1 MPETLQI
8 RTPLPSDEEQVRAA
22 QKELAAEDFDFF
34 FWTSEQSWA
43 DYLGILRRE
52 QEGIGLAP
60 GRVPATMFLGAV
72 GDEVVGRVHIR
83 HELTP
88 VLREVGGHIGYA
100 VRPEQRRRGYA
111 TGMLRLGLQKL
122 RELGVEQA
130 LVICDDSNTGSICTI
145 EACGGVLEDVTEQPG
160 AEPKRRYWID
170 LTD

>member
-34 FWTSEQSWA
+34 WTSEQSWA

-60 GRVPATMFLGAV
+60 GRVP
-72 GDEVVGRVHIR
+72 
-83 HELTP
+83 
-88 VLREVGGHIGYA
+88 
-100 VRPEQRRRGYA
+100 A

-130 LVICDDSNTGSICTI
+130 LVICDDSNTGSIRTI
-145 EACGGVLEDVTEQPG
+145 EACGGVLEDVTERPG

-170 LTD
+170 LAD